1 MRIRA
6 IMIRSRKVSGGC
18 ASARRIFVTM
28 AVIVSALTP
37 LLQGAATESQ
47 SPAIVTVQEES
58 GVYSVSA
65 RFHVPQS
72 AAVALGVLTDYEGIP
87 RFMPDIKTSV
97 VLERTAGHAL
107 VEQEGVSHF
116 MMFSKRVH
124 LVLDITEASDAL
136 RFRDRCGRSFAS
148 YEGSWT
154 LSSDKGG
161 ARIVYELK
169 AQPSFTVPP
178 SVLKRLLRRDSG
190 RMIDSLRL
198 EFATAEGR
206 RNR

>member
-1 MRIRA
+1 M
-6 IMIRSRKVSGGC
+6 MIRHTNNSGGR

-37 LLQGAATESQ
+37 LLQAAATESQ
-47 SPAIVTVQEES
+47 SPAIVTVHEER
-58 GVYSVSA
+58 GVYLVSA
-65 RFHVPQS
+65 RFQVPQS
-72 AAVALGVLTDYEGIP
+72 AAVALAVLTDYERIP

-124 LVLDITEASDAL
+124 LVLDISEAADAL
-136 RFRDRCGRSFAS
+136 RFRDRCGRSFVS
-148 YEGSWT
+148 YEGSWK
-154 LSSDKGG
+154 LAAENGG
-161 ARIVYELK
+161 ARIVYELR
-169 AQPSFTVPP
+169 AQPSFTVPA

-190 RMIDSLRL
+190 RMIESLRQ
-198 EFATAEGR
+198 EFATVEGG